1 MNAFKKFAAL
11 LLALM
16 MILSLAACGSKSD
29 DSAQGSSDGDAS
41 PDDTAKSKIE
51 QIKEAGVLVMGT
63 SADYPPNEFHT
74 EVDGKDTIVGFDVA
88 IAQYIADDL
97 GVELKVVDM
106 SFDNLC
112 INLAKGDFDI
122 VIAGMASTE
131 ERLKSVDFSDPYFK
145 QQQAILDCLSRRGG
159 AVLSAAAL
167 SEELRG
173 QGSPVGLA
181 TIYRQL
187 EKLEAAGVVHKVN
200 TEDGAFYQ
208 YCGRENH
215 DHRDCFLLR
224 CERCGRIRHVF
235 DAAVEFAKAGGYMD
249 ITTGASCCFDHPAE
263 AVMAALDAGVDPTHI
278 TLSTDGH
285 GSVPR
290 FNDKGEM
297 IGLGVGGVA
306 GNLTEVKRLIS
317 EHKMPVEKA
326 ITFISSNVGQALGL
340 AGQGVIEVGGC
351 ANACLFNDAM
361 ELTTVVSRNHVM
373 MRHGEIVQKGTF
385 EY

>member
-74 EVDGKDTIVGFDVA
+74 EVDGRDTIVGFDVA

-131 ERLKSVDFSDPYFK
+131 ERLKSVDFSAPYFK
-145 QQQAILDCLSRRGG
+145 QQLAILIRAEDDALYNKSEDLSG
-159 AVLSAAAL
+159 
-167 SEELRG
+167 
-173 QGSPVGLA
+173 
-181 TIYRQL
+181 
-187 EKLEAAGVVHKVN
+187 HK
-200 TEDGAFYQ
+200 
-208 YCGRENH
+208 
-215 DHRDCFLLR
+215 
-224 CERCGRIRHVF
+224 
-235 DAAVEFAKAGGYMD
+235 
-249 ITTGASCCFDHPAE
+249 
-263 AVMAALDAGVDPTHI
+263 
-278 TLSTDGH
+278 
-285 GSVPR
+285 
-290 FNDKGEM
+290 
-297 IGLGVGGVA
+297 GGV
-306 GNLTEVKRLIS
+306 
-317 EHKMPVEKA
+317 
-326 ITFISSNVGQALGL
+326 
-340 AGQGVIEVGGC
+340 
-351 ANACLFNDAM
+351 
-361 ELTTVVSRNHVM
+361 
-373 MRHGEIVQKGTF
+373 
-385 EY
+385 

>member
-41 PDDTAKSKIE
+41 SDDTAKSKIE

-63 SADYPPNEFHT
+63 SADHPPNEFHT

-145 QQQAILDCLSRRGG
+145 QQQAILIRAEDDALYNKPEDLSG
-159 AVLSAAAL
+159 
-167 SEELRG
+167 
-173 QGSPVGLA
+173 
-181 TIYRQL
+181 
-187 EKLEAAGVVHKVN
+187 HKVGVQN
-200 TEDGAFYQ
+200 GTIQ
-208 YCGRENH
+208 IGRA
-215 DHRDCFLLR
+215 
-224 CERCGRIRHVF
+224 HV
-235 DAAVEFAKAGGYMD
+235 
-249 ITTGASCCFDHPAE
+249 
-263 AVMAALDAGVDPTHI
+263 
-278 TLSTDGH
+278 
-285 GSVPR
+285 
-290 FNDKGEM
+290 
-297 IGLGVGGVA
+297 
-306 GNLTEVKRLIS
+306 
-317 EHKMPVEKA
+317 
-326 ITFISSNVGQALGL
+326 
-340 AGQGVIEVGGC
+340 
-351 ANACLFNDAM
+351 
-361 ELTTVVSRNHVM
+361 
-373 MRHGEIVQKGTF
+373 
-385 EY
+385 

>member
-29 DSAQGSSDGDAS
+29 DNAQGSSDGDAS
-41 PDDTAKSKIE
+41 SDDTAKSKIE

-145 QQQAILDCLSRRGG
+145 QQQAILIRAEDDALYNKPEDLSG
-159 AVLSAAAL
+159 
-167 SEELRG
+167 
-173 QGSPVGLA
+173 
-181 TIYRQL
+181 
-187 EKLEAAGVVHKVN
+187 HKVGVQN
-200 TEDGAFYQ
+200 G
-208 YCGRENH
+208 
-215 DHRDCFLLR
+215 
-224 CERCGRIRHVF
+224 
-235 DAAVEFAKAGGYMD
+235 
-249 ITTGASCCFDHPAE
+249 TTGQKYLVGDEEWGFE
-263 AVMAALDAGVDPTHI
+263 GFGVDCV
-278 TLSTDGH
+278 GYKN
-285 GSVPR
+285 GSLAVQDML
-290 FNDKGEM
+290 N
-297 IGLGVGGVA
+297 
-306 GNLTEVKRLIS
+306 GNLDYVVIDEEPAKFITE
-317 EHKMPVEKA
+317 A
-326 ITFISSNVGQALGL
+326 INK
-340 AGQGVIEVGGC
+340 
-351 ANACLFNDAM
+351 NA
-361 ELTTVVSRNHVM
+361 
-373 MRHGEIVQKGTF
+373 
-385 EY
+385 

>member
-145 QQQAILDCLSRRGG
+145 QQQAILIRAEDDALYNKPEDLSGHQGRRAERHHSG
-159 AVLSAAAL
+159 AH
-167 SEELRG
+167 
-173 QGSPVGLA
+173 
-181 TIYRQL
+181 RQR
-187 EKLEAAGVVHKVN
+187 A
-200 TEDGAFYQ
+200 
-208 YCGRENH
+208 CG
-215 DHRDCFLLR
+215 
-224 CERCGRIRHVF
+224 
-235 DAAVEFAKAGGYMD
+235 
-249 ITTGASCCFDHPAE
+249 
-263 AVMAALDAGVDPTHI
+263 
-278 TLSTDGH
+278 
-285 GSVPR
+285 
-290 FNDKGEM
+290 
-297 IGLGVGGVA
+297 
-306 GNLTEVKRLIS
+306 
-317 EHKMPVEKA
+317 
-326 ITFISSNVGQALGL
+326 
-340 AGQGVIEVGGC
+340 
-351 ANACLFNDAM
+351 
-361 ELTTVVSRNHVM
+361 
-373 MRHGEIVQKGTF
+373 
-385 EY
+385 

>member
-41 PDDTAKSKIE
+41 SDDTAKSKIE

-145 QQQAILDCLSRRGG
+145 QQAILIRAEDDALYNKPEDLSGHKVG
-159 AVLSAAAL
+159 VQNGTIQVPIANELAGEENVVGLVKAQDLIMELKSGKLDVVYIDYTAALAFAAANDDL
-167 SEELRG
+167 TVKDIGIESDSEG
-173 QGSPVGLA
+173 QCIGVRA
-181 TIYRQL
+181 TR
-187 EKLEAAGVVHKVN
+187 
-200 TEDGAFYQ
+200 
-208 YCGRENH
+208 
-215 DHRDCFLLR
+215 
-224 CERCGRIRHVF
+224 
-235 DAAVEFAKAGGYMD
+235 
-249 ITTGASCCFDHPAE
+249 
-263 AVMAALDAGVDPTHI
+263 
-278 TLSTDGH
+278 TLSPT
-285 GSVPR
+285 
-290 FNDKGEM
+290 
-297 IGLGVGGVA
+297 
-306 GNLTEVKRLIS
+306 
-317 EHKMPVEKA
+317 
-326 ITFISSNVGQALGL
+326 
-340 AGQGVIEVGGC
+340 
-351 ANACLFNDAM
+351 
-361 ELTTVVSRNHVM
+361 
-373 MRHGEIVQKGTF
+373 
-385 EY
+385 

>member
-131 ERLKSVDFSDPYFK
+131 ERLKSVDFSDPYYESGLTMVVREDEQNIKTFSDLK
-145 QQQAILDCLSRRGG
+145 GKKIAVQIGTTSAKEAKKIEGAEVKELNTPADCFMELKNGG
-159 AVLSAAAL
+159 VDAVVNDRPVNDYYIHKSGQTGVKTLPERLTSEDYGIAVAKGNKELAEKINAAL
-167 SEELRG
+167 K
-173 QGSPVGLA
+173 
-181 TIYRQL
+181 
-187 EKLEAAGVVHKVN
+187 KLK
-200 TEDGAFYQ
+200 
-208 YCGRENH
+208 ENGEY
-215 DHRDCFLLR
+215 DK
-224 CERCGRIRHVF
+224 I
-235 DAAVEFAKAGGYMD
+235 FAKWF
-249 ITTGASCCFDHPAE
+249 GA
-263 AVMAALDAGVDPTHI
+263 
-278 TLSTDGH
+278 
-285 GSVPR
+285 
-290 FNDKGEM
+290 
-297 IGLGVGGVA
+297 
-306 GNLTEVKRLIS
+306 
-317 EHKMPVEKA
+317 
-326 ITFISSNVGQALGL
+326 
-340 AGQGVIEVGGC
+340 
-351 ANACLFNDAM
+351 
-361 ELTTVVSRNHVM
+361 
-373 MRHGEIVQKGTF
+373 QK
-385 EY
+385 

>member
-41 PDDTAKSKIE
+41 SDDTAKSKIE

-74 EVDGKDTIVGFDVA
+74 GVDGKDTIVGFDVA

-145 QQQAILDCLSRRGG
+145 QQAILIRAEDDALYNKPEDLSGHKVG
-159 AVLSAAAL
+159 VQNGTIQVPIANELAGEENVVGLVKAQDLIMELKSGKLDVVYIDYTAALAFAAANDDL
-167 SEELRG
+167 TVKDVGIESDSEG
-173 QGSPVGLA
+173 Q
-181 TIYRQL
+181 
-187 EKLEAAGVVHKVN
+187 
-200 TEDGAFYQ
+200 
-208 YCGRENH
+208 C
-215 DHRDCFLLR
+215 
-224 CERCGRIRHVF
+224 
-235 DAAVEFAKAGGYMD
+235 
-249 ITTGASCCFDHPAE
+249 
-263 AVMAALDAGVDPTHI
+263 
-278 TLSTDGH
+278 
-285 GSVPR
+285 
-290 FNDKGEM
+290 
-297 IGLGVGGVA
+297 IG
-306 GNLTEVKRLIS
+306 
-317 EHKMPVEKA
+317 
-326 ITFISSNVGQALGL
+326 
-340 AGQGVIEVGGC
+340 
-351 ANACLFNDAM
+351 
-361 ELTTVVSRNHVM
+361 
-373 MRHGEIVQKGTF
+373 VQKGNEDFVAYLNEKIAEMQEQGLIDQYVAEAQTLAGI
-385 EY
+385 E

>member
-41 PDDTAKSKIE
+41 SDDTAKSKIE

-63 SADYPPNEFHT
+63 SADYPPNEFRT

-145 QQQAILDCLSRRGG
+145 QQAILIRAEDDALYNKPEDLSGHKVG
-159 AVLSAAAL
+159 VQNGTIQVPIANELAGEENVVGLVKAQDLIMELKSGKLDVVYIDYTAALAFAAANDDL
-167 SEELRG
+167 TVKDIGIESDSEG
-173 QGSPVGLA
+173 Q
-181 TIYRQL
+181 
-187 EKLEAAGVVHKVN
+187 
-200 TEDGAFYQ
+200 
-208 YCGRENH
+208 C
-215 DHRDCFLLR
+215 
-224 CERCGRIRHVF
+224 
-235 DAAVEFAKAGGYMD
+235 
-249 ITTGASCCFDHPAE
+249 
-263 AVMAALDAGVDPTHI
+263 
-278 TLSTDGH
+278 
-285 GSVPR
+285 
-290 FNDKGEM
+290 
-297 IGLGVGGVA
+297 IG
-306 GNLTEVKRLIS
+306 
-317 EHKMPVEKA
+317 
-326 ITFISSNVGQALGL
+326 
-340 AGQGVIEVGGC
+340 
-351 ANACLFNDAM
+351 
-361 ELTTVVSRNHVM
+361 
-373 MRHGEIVQKGTF
+373 VQKGNEDFVAYLNEKIAEMQEQGLIDQYVAEAQTLAGI
-385 EY
+385 E

>member
-145 QQQAILDCLSRRGG
+145 QQQAILIRAEDDALYNKPEDLSGHKVG
-159 AVLSAAAL
+159 VQNGTIQVPIANDYTTALAFAAANDDL
-167 SEELRG
+167 TVKDVGIESDSEG
-173 QGSPVGLA
+173 Q
-181 TIYRQL
+181 
-187 EKLEAAGVVHKVN
+187 
-200 TEDGAFYQ
+200 
-208 YCGRENH
+208 C
-215 DHRDCFLLR
+215 
-224 CERCGRIRHVF
+224 
-235 DAAVEFAKAGGYMD
+235 
-249 ITTGASCCFDHPAE
+249 
-263 AVMAALDAGVDPTHI
+263 
-278 TLSTDGH
+278 
-285 GSVPR
+285 
-290 FNDKGEM
+290 
-297 IGLGVGGVA
+297 IG
-306 GNLTEVKRLIS
+306 
-317 EHKMPVEKA
+317 
-326 ITFISSNVGQALGL
+326 
-340 AGQGVIEVGGC
+340 
-351 ANACLFNDAM
+351 
-361 ELTTVVSRNHVM
+361 
-373 MRHGEIVQKGTF
+373 VQKGNEDFVAYLNEKIAEMQEQGLIDQYVAEAQTLAGI
-385 EY
+385 E

>member
-41 PDDTAKSKIE
+41 SDDTAKSKIE

-63 SADYPPNEFHT
+63 SADYSPNEFHT

-145 QQQAILDCLSRRGG
+145 QQQAILIRAEVSLRLQLLPQPDSGGPGQRAGRRC
-159 AVLSAAAL
+159 V
-167 SEELRG
+167 
-173 QGSPVGLA
+173 
-181 TIYRQL
+181 
-187 EKLEAAGVVHKVN
+187 
-200 TEDGAFYQ
+200 
-208 YCGRENH
+208 
-215 DHRDCFLLR
+215 
-224 CERCGRIRHVF
+224 
-235 DAAVEFAKAGGYMD
+235 
-249 ITTGASCCFDHPAE
+249 
-263 AVMAALDAGVDPTHI
+263 
-278 TLSTDGH
+278 
-285 GSVPR
+285 
-290 FNDKGEM
+290 
-297 IGLGVGGVA
+297 
-306 GNLTEVKRLIS
+306 
-317 EHKMPVEKA
+317 
-326 ITFISSNVGQALGL
+326 
-340 AGQGVIEVGGC
+340 
-351 ANACLFNDAM
+351 
-361 ELTTVVSRNHVM
+361 
-373 MRHGEIVQKGTF
+373 
-385 EY
+385 